1 MSEPP
6 SSLLERLA
14 VGLEHHGVP
23 YMVIGG
29 QAVLVHGEPR
39 TTRDVDVTVGV
50 PPSELP
56 RLLNVADDVDLRP
69 LVDDPESFVSETW
82 VLPTTDPAT
91 GFRVDFVF
99 SASDY
104 EALAIERALRV
115 PVGAGSLRVAT
126 AEDLVVHKVL
136 AGRPRDLEDVLGVLR
151 RQPGLDA
158 AEVRRWLAEL
168 EAIVQQPL
176 VERFEGLLEQAR
188 REVDD

>member
-1 MSEPP
+1 MNEPP

-14 VGLEHHGVP
+14 VWLEHHGVP

-50 PPSELP
+50 APSELS
-56 RLLNVADDVDLRP
+56 RILQVADDVGLRP
-69 LVDDPESFVSETW
+69 LVEDVDSFVQETW
-82 VLPTTDPAT
+82 VLPTLDPAT

-104 EALAIERALRV
+104 EAVAIERAVRV
-115 PVGAGSLRVAT
+115 PIGKGSLRVAS
-126 AEDLVVHKVL
+126 AVDLVVHKVL

-151 RQPGLDA
+151 RQPELDVS
-158 AEVRRWLAEL
+158 EVRRWLSEL
-168 EAIVQQPL
+168 EAIAEQPL
-176 VERFEGLLEQAR
+176 VDRFEALLEQVR
-188 REVDD
+188 REMEG